1 MCVSELYGFGDKI
14 YSRWLCF
21 FGLMHSVVLGIH
33 TLYAYNSGASS
44 DHWHLYVDHFKPQE
58 VQYYFTI
65 TLCTAIACVAT
76 LANTYEDVVTS
87 MVMWVTGGIVFL
99 VTCLA
104 VLSYV
109 TCISAGPSH
118 VVKSFMLF
126 SFMWPFVAMF
136 CIFLNLL
143 YLDEVLSNDV
153 IDWQYLTD
161 KFTVNLPLPHI
172 N

>member
-1 MCVSELYGFGDKI
+1 MLA
-14 YSRWLCF
+14 
-21 FGLMHSVVLGIH
+21 IH

-76 LANTYEDVVTS
+76 LANTYEDIATKLI
-87 MVMWVTGGIVFL
+87 MCITAAIVFL
-99 VTCLA
+99 VTCVALI
-104 VLSYV
+104 SYI
-109 TCISAGPSH
+109 TCISSGPSH
-118 VVKSFMLF
+118 AVKSFMLF
-126 SFMWPFVAMF
+126 SFMWPFVAMI

-153 IDWQYLTD
+153 FDWQYLTD
-161 KFTVNLPLPHI
+161 KFTINLDLQRSL
-172 N
+172 